1 MKVEDTRSSKE
12 YYKYTKN
19 QLDKQIL
26 RTLFA
31 AILAI
36 NWLILYYWTIVLHPL
51 KKFDQLS
58 NVYCSLANEKM
69 KLQKG
74 MLSDIL
80 QCLLV

>member
-1 MKVEDTRSSKE
+1 MNNLLKNTINIRKISQISKF
-12 YYKYTKN
+12 YIHYL
-19 QLDKQIL
+19 QV
-26 RTLFA
+26 F
-31 AILAI
+31 LAI

-80 QCLLV
+80 QFRMV